1 MTDDHSELR
10 VPTGELGRF
19 AKALHDSVQSLAQA
33 RRALDHVRADQIGTA
48 ELDAA
53 CDGFQESWAYGAE
66 QLGERIGR
74 IQSAVARSHN
84 GYVELNRAI
93 AEAFRAV
100 KVDG

>member
-1 MTDDHSELR
+1 MTGEHPDLR
-10 VPTGELGRF
+10 VQTTELGRF
-19 AKALHDSVQSLAQA
+19 AKALHDSVESLAEA

-53 CDGFQESWAYGAE
+53 CDSFQGSWGHGAE
-66 QLGERIGR
+66 QLGERIAR
-74 IQSAVARSHN
+74 IQSAVALSHN

-100 KVDG
+100 RVDG